1 MCLGLNIWRESHYD
15 SRRASGCA
23 PQAFSAGVG
32 NWVAD
37 EVLYQARIHPEQK
50 ASTLGEEQ
58 AGALHA
64 QLQGVLQARPA
75 SQPCASTS
83 GTVSEMMCTL
93 QFNIHARS
101 MCYTHCACQCHAAW
115 NM

>member
-1 MCLGLNIWRESHYD
+1 MCLALDTHGGEGIISVKEPV
-15 SRRASGCA
+15 CA
-23 PQAFSAGVG
+23 LQAFSAGVG

-75 SQPCASTS
+75 SEPCASVRHCH
-83 GTVSEMMCTL
+83 GMICTK
-93 QFNIHARS
+93 
-101 MCYTHCACQCHAAW
+101 
-115 NM
+115 

>member
-1 MCLGLNIWRESHYD
+1 M
-15 SRRASGCA
+15 
-23 PQAFSAGVG
+23 G

-50 ASTLGEEQ
+50 ASTLDEEQ

-75 SQPCASTS
+75 RKLCAWNRYSLGVIT
-83 GTVSEMMCTL
+83 CTL
-93 QFNIHARS
+93 I
-101 MCYTHCACQCHAAW
+101 
-115 NM
+115 